1 MSLLVSQWVWW
12 RGCKFPSS
20 IRSPPSD
27 VAQGDLVDEL
37 WQDRT
42 KRREIRLGE
51 WVHSWD
57 APREEDLIQNFMS
70 APVSKE
76 PDVIL
81 RPHIASLQR
90 LLDSPDLNQD
100 DAETYPVVDFII
112 RSKKKPDGVGAYSI
126 PFCGDI
132 SSREYAKIARWF
144 SGNIPGAPSQVQK
157 WLGGMSLA
165 GEFKKRA
172 QAQNEEWHDSEL
184 LRMAW
189 ADLMISY
196 PTDSFMAD
204 VDLECLTALEARMFE
219 DSKEAAAAGN
229 QQRGLDA
236 GQHHRRWNPYLNI
249 PNEWVFGR
257 EYSESEYERGPLFS
271 DNSDAT
277 SSDEVSVTVVVP
289 ACLGEEALAQVTPMK
304 RRRASQ
310 RVQKGR
316 KTK

>member
-1 MSLLVSQWVWW
+1 
-12 RGCKFPSS
+12 
-20 IRSPPSD
+20 
-27 VAQGDLVDEL
+27 DLVDEL

-57 APREEDLIQNFMS
+57 TPREEDLIQNFMS

-76 PDVIL
+76 LDVIL
-81 RPHIASLQR
+81 RPHIAALQR
-90 LLDSPDLNQD
+90 LLDSPNLNQD
-100 DAETYPVVDFII
+100 EAERYPVMDFII

-144 SGNIPGAPSQVQK
+144 SDNIPGAPSQVQK
-157 WLGGMSLA
+157 WLGGMPLVHAFTLVVAHRKA

-172 QAQNEEWHDSEL
+172 QAQNKEWHDSKL

-196 PTDSFMAD
+196 PTDSFVAD

-219 DSKEAAAAGN
+219 DSKEAGAAGN
-229 QQRGLDA
+229 QQWGLDA

-249 PNEWVFGR
+249 PNEWVLGR
-257 EYSESEYERGPLFS
+257 ECNESEYEVRYLL
-271 DNSDAT
+271 
-277 SSDEVSVTVVVP
+277 P
-289 ACLGEEALAQVTPMK
+289 AQ
-304 RRRASQ
+304 
-310 RVQKGR
+310 
-316 KTK
+316 

>member
-1 MSLLVSQWVWW
+1 
-12 RGCKFPSS
+12 
-20 IRSPPSD
+20 
-27 VAQGDLVDEL
+27 DLVDEL

-57 APREEDLIQNFMS
+57 TPREEDLIQNFMS

-76 PDVIL
+76 LDVIL
-81 RPHIASLQR
+81 RPHIAALQR
-90 LLDSPDLNQD
+90 LLDSPNLNQD
-100 DAETYPVVDFII
+100 EAERYPVMDFII

-144 SGNIPGAPSQVQK
+144 SDNIPGAPSQVQK
-157 WLGGMSLA
+157 WLGGMPLVHAFTLVVAHRKA

-172 QAQNEEWHDSEL
+172 QAQNKEWHDSKL

-196 PTDSFMAD
+196 PTDSFVAD
-204 VDLECLTALEARMFE
+204 VDLECLIALEARMFE
-219 DSKEAAAAGN
+219 DSKEAGAAGN
-229 QQRGLDA
+229 QQWGLDA

-249 PNEWVFGR
+249 PNEWVLGR
-257 EYSESEYERGPLFS
+257 ECNESEYEVRYLL
-271 DNSDAT
+271 
-277 SSDEVSVTVVVP
+277 P
-289 ACLGEEALAQVTPMK
+289 AQ
-304 RRRASQ
+304 
-310 RVQKGR
+310 
-316 KTK
+316 